1 MLENKYIVLPIH
13 KKIVLSNVYSLPLS
27 RTYNMTYILKV
38 VDLQFIIMPF
48 SLIFLNIEIY
58 GQVSINTFLQNIYKY
73 FPISYYFQKYVQ
85 FFLCSPKALDKENH
99 KFINKCS
106 KLHL

>member
-13 KKIVLSNVYSLPLS
+13 KKIILSNVYSLPLS

-58 GQVSINTFLQNIYKY
+58 GQISIDTFLQNFCKY
-73 FPISYYFQKYVQ
+73 FPISYYFQLLKNMYN
-85 FFLCSPKALDKENH
+85 FLW
-99 KFINKCS
+99 FT
-106 KLHL
+106 